1 MNETD
6 KIRELERLNKLE
18 KHKKE
23 EYFYEIQGLRKA
35 NKDLREYIEKFTIS
49 KKLAKDLL
57 CLAIDNEYVEFP
69 LKKD

>member
-6 KIRELERLNKLE
+6 KIKELERLNK
-18 KHKKE
+18 
-23 EYFYEIQGLRKA
+23 EYFYQIQGLRKA

-57 CLAIDNEYVEFP
+57 CLAIDNGNIESPF
-69 LKKD
+69 

>member
-6 KIRELERLNKLE
+6 KIKELERENK
-18 KHKKE
+18 
-23 EYFYEIQGLRKA
+23 EYFYQIQGLRKE
-35 NKDLREYIEKFTIS
+35 NKDLKEYIEKFTIS

-69 LKKD
+69 LKKN

>member
-6 KIRELERLNKLE
+6 KIKELERQNR
-18 KHKKE
+18 
-23 EYFYEIQGLRKA
+23 EYFNKIQGLLKA
-35 NKDLREYIEKFTIS
+35 NEELKEYIEKFTIS

-69 LKKD
+69 FKKN

>member
-6 KIRELERLNKLE
+6 KIKELERLNK
-18 KHKKE
+18 

-35 NKDLREYIEKFTIS
+35 NKDLKEYIEKFTIN